1 MEIKVKRIF
10 KGSTYTIGHLYCDG
24 EYLCDTIEDVDR
36 GLTQEMTEEAIRKKK
51 IYAKTA
57 IPFGSYKLTI
67 NVVSPKFSKKEYYK
81 NFCDGRLPRILG
93 VKGFDGILIH
103 RGISEK
109 NSAGCIIVGYNKLKG
124 QLVDS
129 QKAFELLYKRL

>member
-1 MEIKVKRIF
+1 
-10 KGSTYTIGHLYCDG
+10 
-24 EYLCDTIEDVDR
+24 
-36 GLTQEMTEEAIRKKK
+36 MTEEAIRKKK

-103 RGISEK
+103 RGTSEK